1 MGGVLRLGGCA
12 SMSQMRIVI
21 GVDGCARGWVFIRLE
36 DGAFASAALHAH
48 FADGVAAA
56 RDAAVIGVDMPIGYP
71 SSPDQPRA
79 ADVAARAVLGR
90 RASAVFSVP
99 PRAVLTTPD
108 WRTANERS
116 RALTGRGLTQ
126 QSFAIAGK
134 ILEVEPVAAQD
145 ERVREVH
152 PEVSFQALAGRPL
165 VASKRQWNGQ
175 TERRA
180 LLAGGGIRIPDALGA
195 VGTVAV
201 DDILDAAVAAWSA
214 GRIAAG
220 EAVSLPSPP
229 ELDDDGRPIAIWY

>member
-1 MGGVLRLGGCA
+1 
-12 SMSQMRIVI
+12 MSQMRIVI
-21 GVDGCARGWVFIRLE
+21 GVDGCARGWVFVRLE
-36 DGAFASAALHAH
+36 DGAFASAARHAH
-48 FADGVAAA
+48 FAGGVAAA

-79 ADVAARAVLGR
+79 ADVAARGVLGR

-116 RALTGRGLTQ
+116 RALTGRGLTR

-152 PEVSFQALAGRPL
+152 PEVSFHALAGRPL
-165 VASKRQWNGQ
+165 AASKRQWNGQ
-175 TERRA
+175 MERRA
-180 LLAGGGIRIPDALGA
+180 LLAGVGIRIPDALGE
-195 VGTVAV
+195 VGTVAA